1 MRAHPAGGGAP
12 LAARLLA
19 CGVALAALPLSGL
32 PLAAPAPETP
42 ADPDLAVEG
51 MRRAGP
57 FRLRP
62 FVTLKDVGYDDN
74 VLYTDPEREGDYTAT
89 AGAGLDALLL
99 GGDRGGIFLSGEG
112 DYVAFADFNDLNHW
126 NGFGRGR
133 GILLL
138 KRAVVSLEDRFL
150 SVVERPNGEIDQ
162 RLRRDQNRLT
172 AAARTRGERR
182 WGGSAFVRR
191 ERVDYSAAGEFGSE
205 EAALRLNRDESALS
219 LTGEL
224 RILPKTTFLLEGSIE
239 EADFDSSAERRD
251 SRVRSLLPGLRF
263 DPSASIQ
270 GEVKVG
276 VARLE
281 ARQRPDADYEG
292 TVGEGRLSTRLGG
305 KARLKGTFVRE
316 LVFSI
321 YADDLYFISTHWSA
335 AYEHFLSRRLS
346 AELLYGQ
353 GTNRYSEGVREDEF
367 ETYQLAL
374 RHRPGGS
381 LALQA
386 AAQRQVRDSND
397 DAFDR
402 TRNLFTLGTVYE
414 F

>member
-1 MRAHPAGGGAP
+1 MHARGQLARWLVCGVTLTATVPLG
-12 LAARLLA
+12 LAAD
-19 CGVALAALPLSGL
+19 
-32 PLAAPAPETP
+32 TP
-42 ADPDLAVEG
+42 PDPDLSLEG
-51 MRRAGP
+51 TKKAGP
-57 FRLRP
+57 FHLRP
-62 FVTLKDVGYDDN
+62 FVALKDAGYDDN

-99 GGDRGGIFLSGEG
+99 TGDRGGVFLSGEG
-112 DYVAFADFNDLNHW
+112 DYVAFADFTDLNHW

-138 KRAVVSLEDRFL
+138 KRAVVSLEDRLL

-162 RLRRDQNRLT
+162 RLRRDENVLT
-172 AAARTRGERR
+172 AAARTRGEGR
-182 WGGSAFVRR
+182 WGASAFVRR
-191 ERVDYSAAGEFGSE
+191 ERVDYAAEGEFSSE

-219 LTGEL
+219 LEGEL
-224 RILPKTTFLLEGSIE
+224 RILPKTTFLMEALFE
-239 EADFDSSAERRD
+239 EADFDSAAERRD

-270 GEVKVG
+270 GEIKVG

-281 ARQRPDADYEG
+281 ARDRPEDDYEG
-292 TVGEGRLSTRLGG
+292 TVGEGSLSARLGG
-305 KARLKGTFVRE
+305 RARLKGTFARE

-321 YADDLYFISTHWSA
+321 YADDLYFISSRWSA
-335 AYEHFLSRRLS
+335 AYEHFLSRRVS

-353 GTNRYSEGVREDEF
+353 GTNRYSEGLREDQF

-381 LALQA
+381 LAYQL

-402 TRNLFTLGTVYE
+402 TRNFFTLGTVYE